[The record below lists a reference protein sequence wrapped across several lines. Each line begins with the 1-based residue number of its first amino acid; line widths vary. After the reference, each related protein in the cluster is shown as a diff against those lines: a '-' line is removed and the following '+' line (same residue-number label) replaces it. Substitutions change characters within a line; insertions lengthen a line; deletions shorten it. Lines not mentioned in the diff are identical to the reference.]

1 MELLNKISLIGLSG
15 VAIFAAILTTSVP
28 LLPDYQY
35 GQKLVGSI
43 VVIKPSVVKVSV
55 ETPNKYI
62 FVGEKPK
69 FWL

>member
-15 VAIFAAILTTSVP
+15 VAIFAAILTTSTP

-35 GQKLVGSI
+35 GQKLVSS
-43 VVIKPSVVKVSV
+43 SVVKVSV

-62 FVGEKPK
+62 FVGEKP
-69 FWL
+69 